1 MSHPRSFP
9 HTLSTHPCHTDP
21 MAPAVSLPSK
31 AQEPSAGHRHL
42 QGEEPTQ
49 RGGPCSQAQSRGC
62 GYRERPPAGRGVGG
76 SLHTCISLSSV
87 LTPHGEGQ
95 PAQAHNVPRFLGDSE
110 SPALIAPQE
119 KPPLRARGGPVR
131 ASGAVRGARG
141 CVGSWA
147 SGRPGWRLFAH
158 LVRSGPLTSAQSGPM
173 YRVSDDVVVHLPCA
187 VDANNAKDHED
198 HGPCVHQRP
207 HGWLP
212 AARVHAGVEAEGGR
226 EAGLGHCRGS
236 HICMRRRGPASR
248 GPTSLPAC
256 TFLTGHIEE
265 AFGRAVG
272 AGAEQAAGRR
282 GAHAPVERRLVGLS
296 KVHFPAE
303 AKEPG

>member
-1 MSHPRSFP
+1 MVLPTHTQHPSVSHRPHGSSSFSPFQSPRAQRRAQ
-9 HTLSTHPCHTDP
+9 TSTGGGAYTEGR
-21 MAPAVSLPSK
+21 A
-31 AQEPSAGHRHL
+31 L
-42 QGEEPTQ
+42 QSGTEQGLWVQGVASCRE
-49 RGGPCSQAQSRGC
+49 GGM
-62 GYRERPPAGRGVGG
+62 GG

-119 KPPLRARGGPVR
+119 KPPLRARGGPVG
-131 ASGAVRGARG
+131 ASGVVRGARG

-147 SGRPGWRLFAH
+147 SGHPGWRLFAH

-236 HICMRRRGPASR
+236 HICMRRQGPASR

-256 TFLTGHIEE
+256 TFLTGHVEE

-282 GAHAPVERRLVGLS
+282 RAHAPVERRLVGLS

>member
-1 MSHPRSFP
+1 M
-9 HTLSTHPCHTDP
+9 
-21 MAPAVSLPSK
+21 
-31 AQEPSAGHRHL
+31 E
-42 QGEEPTQ
+42 
-49 RGGPCSQAQSRGC
+49 
-62 GYRERPPAGRGVGG
+62 GRGEKGG
-76 SLHTCISLSSV
+76 LYTCIFLSSV

-110 SPALIAPQE
+110 SPTLIAPQG
-119 KPPLRARGGPVR
+119 KPPPRAHGGPVW

-141 CVGSWA
+141 CAGSWA
-147 SGRPGWRLFAH
+147 SGHGDWRLLVH
-158 LVRSGPLTSAQSGPM
+158 LVRPGLSTSAQSGPT
-173 YRVSDDVVVHLPCA
+173 YRVSDDMVVHLPCA

-198 HGPCVHQRP
+198 HGPCIHQRP

-212 AARVHAGVEAEGGR
+212 AARVHAGVEAKGGR

-236 HICMRRRGPASR
+236 DIRMRRRGPASR
-248 GPTSLPAC
+248 GPHSLPAC

-272 AGAEQAAGRR
+272 ARAEQAARR
-282 GAHAPVERRLVGLS
+282 RRAHAPVERRLVGLS